1 MKPPQHQKKAWMT
14 SSERNA
20 KDERYSSLDCEG
32 EARFQ
37 HNNDNLHPL
46 RHLSYSVC
54 ISAKLPNNLS
64 AY

>member
-1 MKPPQHQKKAWMT
+1 MT